1 MSLDGLSP
9 EEIETK
15 QQELLAAV
23 PVTDPIGNKALRDLL
38 GANWSEDLYWA
49 IRNRLV
55 ERGVLETG
63 RGRGGS
69 IKKVPPPTPSQLQ
82 QEQVTQEPGAA
93 AEAAV
98 PVVVTQGGPDYTKE
112 LELYAPIATVLR
124 NQWSKEQGFD
134 NYLVEVT
141 AKQGSRQ
148 TGGKWT
154 RPDITAVGYK
164 TFPYVPGRFLEVI
177 TFEVKPTNTTDVA
190 AVYEALAHRRAA
202 TRAYVITHM
211 PNDKRTEFDA
221 VIDAICDESKKF
233 GVGVILA
240 DDPANFDTWEVLLEA
255 DRYEPDPGR
264 LNEFI
269 AQQTTS
275 ELKEQIVR
283 WFK

>member
-9 EEIETK
+9 EEIEAK
-15 QQELLAAV
+15 QKELLDSV
-23 PVTDPIGNKALRDLL
+23 PDADPIGNKALRELL
-38 GANWSEDLYWA
+38 GESWSEDLYWA

-63 RGRGGS
+63 KGRGGS
-69 IKKVPPPTPSQLQ
+69 IKRVPPQIPPQLQ
-82 QEQVTQEPGAA
+82 QEQALPEVGAA
-93 AEAAV
+93 PAAV
-98 PVVVTQGGPDYTKE
+98 PQAGPDYTKE
-112 LELYAPIATVLR
+112 FELYPPIATVLR
-124 NQWSKEQGFD
+124 NHWSKEQGFD
-134 NYLVEVT
+134 NYLVEIT

-164 TFPYVPGRFLEVI
+164 TFPYVPGRYLEVI
-177 TFEVKPTNTTDVA
+177 TFEVKPTNTTDVSA
-190 AVYEALAHRRAA
+190 IYEALAHRRAA
-202 TRAYVITHM
+202 TRAYVIAHM
-211 PNDKRTEFDA
+211 PNDKRADFSA
-221 VIDAICDESKKF
+221 VIDAICDESKKY

-240 DDPANFDTWEVLLEA
+240 DDPIDFDTWEVMLEA
-255 DRYEPDPGR
+255 DRCDPDPGR

>member
-9 EEIETK
+9 EEIEAK
-15 QQELLAAV
+15 QQELLASV
-23 PVTDPIGNKALRDLL
+23 PDVDPIGNKSLRDLL
-38 GANWSEDLYWA
+38 GGNWSEDLYWA

-55 ERGVLETG
+55 ERGLLETG

-69 IKKVPPPTPSQLQ
+69 IKKVRPVSAPEPYEAQAPEVEETAAPLPAPTP
-82 QEQVTQEPGAA
+82 
-93 AEAAV
+93 
-98 PVVVTQGGPDYTKE
+98 GPDYGKE
-112 LELYAPIATVLR
+112 NELYAPIATVLR

-141 AKQGSRQ
+141 ARQGSRQ

-164 TFPYVPGRFLEVI
+164 TFPYVPGRYLEVI
-177 TFEVKPTNTTDVA
+177 TFEVKPTSSVDVA

-202 TRAYVITHM
+202 TRSYVILHM
-211 PNDKRTEFDA
+211 PSDARSESGA
-221 VIDAICDESKKF
+221 VIEAICDESKKF

-240 DDPANFDTWEVLLEA
+240 DDPTNFDTWEVLLDA
-255 DRYEPDPGR
+255 DRVEPDPSR

-269 AQQTTS
+269 AQQTTP

>member
-1 MSLDGLSP
+1 MSLDDLSP
-9 EEIETK
+9 EEIEVK

-23 PVTDPIGNKALRDLL
+23 PEANPIGNKTLREQL
-38 GANWSEDLYWA
+38 GTSWPEDLYWA
-49 IRNRLV
+49 IRNRLI
-55 ERGVLETG
+55 ERGQLETG
-63 RGRGGS
+63 KGKGGS
-69 IKKVPPPTPSQLQ
+69 VKRVPSLISQETQPGQIALASGVFAQ
-82 QEQVTQEPGAA
+82 VEEPYYTREQ
-93 AEAAV
+93 
-98 PVVVTQGGPDYTKE
+98 D
-112 LELYAPIATVLR
+112 LYSPIAAVLR

-134 NYLVEVT
+134 NYLVEIT
-141 AKQGSRQ
+141 AKQGSRP

-164 TFPYVPGRFLEVI
+164 TFPYVPGRYLEVV

-202 TRAYVITHM
+202 TRAYVIAHM
-211 PNDKRTEFDA
+211 PNDKKNEFQA

-240 DDPANFDTWEVLLEA
+240 DDPANFDTWEVLLESE
-255 DRYEPDPGR
+255 RVEPDPGR

-269 AQQTTS
+269 AQQATP